1 MGQEKRY
8 PSTGGK
14 KSWRLSQ
21 WEETQGEGGKEGGP
35 GSSMVTAKGGNVCD
49 GGGGDKQAGGEG
61 NESPGEPSIEKKR
74 TVQEDC
80 TEGWRAGRERERG
93 LMAEG

>member
-1 MGQEKRY
+1 MGKKKRY

-14 KSWRLSQ
+14 KSWRLNR

-35 GSSMVTAKGGNVCD
+35 GNSMVTAKGGNVCD

-61 NESPGEPSIEKKR
+61 NENPGESSEEKGR
-74 TVQEDC
+74 TVKESC
-80 TEGWRAGRERERG
+80 IGPGGRAESGNE
-93 LMAEG
+93 A